1 LLSDVHDLN
10 AFGRHLNALL
20 MRQLEH
26 HEIKTSSKRHPLR
39 LLCPDW
45 RDPRNVGSAFRLAD
59 AAGLAGLLLAG
70 TTPQPPHPKIDKTA
84 RSTVRSVPYTYGD
97 NPEAL
102 LRQFKCDGA
111 YIVALEI
118 TDQSQ
123 SLLQYQLPAKVLSS
137 GREVVLVTG
146 AEDHGVPPRLLT
158 LCDDS
163 VHLPMFGQNTSM
175 NVAVA
180 LGAAVYL
187 LLRNY

>member
-1 LLSDVHDLN
+1 
-10 AFGRHLNALL
+10 

-26 HEIKTSSKRHPLR
+26 HEIKNSGKRYPIR

-70 TTPQPPHPKIDKTA
+70 STPQPPNPKIDKTA
-84 RSTVRSVPYTYGD
+84 RSTVRSVPYTSSPD
-97 NPEAL
+97 PAAL
-102 LRQFKCDGA
+102 LRSAKDEGA
-111 YIVALEI
+111 YIIALEI
-118 TDQSQ
+118 TDESQ
-123 SLLQYQLPAKVLSS
+123 SLLQYQLPEAVLTSDQ
-137 GREVVLVTG
+137 EVILVAG
-146 AEDHGVPPRLLT
+146 AEDHGVPPELLA
-158 LCDDS
+158 LCDSS

-187 LLRNY
+187 LLSKWS

>member
-1 LLSDVHDLN
+1 
-10 AFGRHLNALL
+10 

-26 HEIKTSSKRHPLR
+26 HEIGNSGKRHPFW

-70 TTPQPPHPKIDKTA
+70 TTPRPPNHKIDKTA
-84 RSTVRSVPYTYGD
+84 RSTVRSVLHLYGE
-97 NPEAL
+97 NAEIL
-102 LRQFKCDGA
+102 LRKQKESGA
-111 YIVALEI
+111 YILALEI
-118 TDQSQ
+118 TDHSE
-123 SLLQYQLPAKVLSS
+123 SLLTYRLPADACAA
-137 GREVVLVTG
+137 GREVVLVAG
-146 AEDHGVPPRLLT
+146 AEDQGVPPVLLA
-158 LCDDS
+158 LCDGS

-187 LLRNY
+187 LVAGLD

>member
-1 LLSDVHDLN
+1 
-10 AFGRHLNALL
+10 

-26 HEIKTSSKRHPLR
+26 HEIETTGKRHPLR

-84 RSTVRSVPYTYGD
+84 RSTVRSVPYTCG
-97 NPEAL
+97 NSPEAL
-102 LRQFKCDGA
+102 LQNFKDEGA
-111 YIVALEI
+111 YILALEI

-123 SLLQYQLPAKVLSS
+123 SLLQYQLPNEVFSS
-137 GREVVLVTG
+137 GREVILVAG
-146 AEDHGVPPRLLT
+146 AEDHGVPPELLA

-180 LGAAVYL
+180 LGSAVYL
-187 LLRNY
+187 LLQAWSE

>member
-1 LLSDVHDLN
+1 
-10 AFGRHLNALL
+10 

-26 HEIKTSSKRHPLR
+26 HEITNTGKRHPLR

-59 AAGLAGLLLAG
+59 AAGLAGLLLGG
-70 TTPQPPHPKIDKTA
+70 TTPQPPHAKIAKTA
-84 RSTVRSVPYTYGD
+84 RSTVRSVPFSYGPD
-97 NPEAL
+97 AVAL
-102 LRQFKCDGA
+102 LRQHKEDGA
-111 YIVALEI
+111 YLVALEI

-123 SLLQYQLPAKVLSS
+123 SLLEYQLPKTVVSTTA
-137 GREVVLVTG
+137 EVILVAG
-146 AEDHGVPPRLLT
+146 AEDHGVPPELLA
-158 LCDDS
+158 LCDES

-187 LLRNY
+187 LLRAW

>member
-1 LLSDVHDLN
+1 
-10 AFGRHLNALL
+10 

-26 HEIKTSSKRHPLR
+26 HEIITSDKRHPLR

-59 AAGLAGLLLAG
+59 AAGLAGLLLGG

-84 RSTVRSVPYTYGD
+84 RSTVRSVSYTYGSD
-97 NPEAL
+97 SETL
-102 LRQFKCDGA
+102 LRSFKEQGA
-111 YIVALEI
+111 YIIALEI
-118 TDQSQ
+118 TDLSQ
-123 SLLQYQLPAKVLSS
+123 SLLGYEFPAEVLKAK
-137 GREVVLVTG
+137 REVILVTG
-146 AEDHGVPPRLLT
+146 AEDHGVPPELLA
-158 LCDDS
+158 LCDES

-187 LLRNY
+187 LLRTWSHE